1 MLLDT
6 REQFLTVA
14 AMALRVTAERARATR
29 QADMLHRV
37 AHVFWDHLARLQ
49 QLQELPLQLQ

>member
-6 REQFLTVA
+6 PGQFLTVA
-14 AMALRVTAERARATR
+14 AMALQATAEHALAT
-29 QADMLHRV
+29 QLADMLHQV

-49 QLQELPLQLQ
+49 LLQELPLQPQ

>member
-14 AMALRVTAERARATR
+14 AMALQATAERARATQ
-29 QADMLHRV
+29 QADMLHQV
-37 AHVFWDHLARLQ
+37 AHAFWAHLARLQ
-49 QLQELPLQLQ
+49 LLQELPLQLQ